1 MQDKIVMSFGDF
13 KNIADV
19 QKKYKIS
26 KIRSKKNLRKPVE
39 CGLDDYLPKYKEE
52 NFISPREIQLAGNF
66 LEDFE
71 FCK

>member
-1 MQDKIVMSFGDF
+1 MSFGDF

-19 QKKYKIS
+19 QKKYKI
-26 KIRSKKNLRKPVE
+26 
-39 CGLDDYLPKYKEE
+39 KYKEE